1 MNCFAKHSED
11 ILHAVNAETHS
22 GLANHKTQG
31 RLNQYGDDSLRE
43 SKPPCSVLLF
53 LHQFENALPIV
64 ASVFV
69 MDRQGSLSFEMDLAL
84 SDMNLAN
91 IYQA

>member
-1 MNCFAKHSED
+1 MNWFAKPSEET
-11 ILHAVNAETHS
+11 LQARNADTY
-22 GLANHKTQG
+22 GRLTNHDVQG
-31 RLNQYGDDSLRE
+31 RLNQYGDNSLRE